1 MIAIVTGASTGIGAA
16 VAKQLVKAGHTVV
29 GIARSTEKLSALA
42 RALGNGFVPHPCD
55 VTDAHVFSAVLRQVA
70 DDLGRVDLLV
80 NNAGSAKVMSIGETT
95 PAEFRAMHELNV
107 VAPANAIHTLW
118 STMCRHG
125 DARIVNMSSLAQLD
139 PFPGF
144 FAYASAKSAL
154 HLLTVVA
161 NAEGEAHGVRAFTV
175 APGVVDTPLH
185 RSLMPDGIK
194 PVDGLSSTLLPN
206 EVAEVVV
213 AIAQGQHDARAGR
226 VLAMPAPAAVTAL
239 RRWIIEHPGGGVEIV
254 V

>member
-1 MIAIVTGASTGIGAA
+1 VIAVVTGASSGIGAA
-16 VAKQLVKAGHTVV
+16 VAKLLVKAGHTVV
-29 GIARSTEKLSALA
+29 GIARNSDKLSALG
-42 RALGNGFVPHPCD
+42 RALGERFEPFPCD
-55 VTDAHVFSAVLRQVA
+55 VTDTSVFGAVLHQIA
-70 DDLGRVDLLV
+70 DTHGRIDLLV
-80 NNAGSAKVMSIGETT
+80 NNAGSAKVMSIAETT
-95 PAEFRAMHELNV
+95 PAEFRAMHDLNV
-107 VAPANAIHTLW
+107 AAPATAIHTLW
-118 STMCRHG
+118 PTMCRHG

-144 FAYASAKSAL
+144 FAYASAKSAV

-185 RSLMPDGIK
+185 RSLMPDGIE
-194 PVDGLSSTLLPN
+194 PVNGLSSTLQPN
-206 EVAEVVV
+206 DVATLVV
-213 AIAQGQHDARAGR
+213 AIAEGKHDARAGW

-254 V
+254 A